1 MKNVFIYEEEQNKL
15 YTYLLYGGIAMQ
27 TNNTVQV
34 DTRYVITRDGI
45 RMSYKEYMDMI
56 RSEQI

>member
-1 MKNVFIYEEEQNKL
+1 
-15 YTYLLYGGIAMQ
+15 MQ

-45 RMSYKEYMDMI
+45 RMSYQEYMDMI
-56 RSEQI
+56 RSEQN